1 VAMGGNLDDS
11 ASYVDSDKL
20 IELIENEFKL
30 TIEIKKLIEEIDEDG
45 SGKIEYGEFKDL
57 LTNDGGNKEFEDF
70 KDWFNADEDD

>member
-1 VAMGGNLDDS
+1 MGGNLDDS